1 MTANPEP
8 RENSR
13 LLGHAEAERHL
24 LDAWA
29 GGKLAHGWLITGPKG
44 IGKMTLACRFARFL
58 LANPDGAGEDDLFAA
73 EPAPPPQS
81 LEVAEEHP
89 VFRRISANGHAD
101 LHIVERGFASD
112 RDAGTE
118 PANRKRQTVISVDD
132 IRSACRSMALT
143 SSEGGWRIVI
153 VDGADEMNANA
164 ANALL
169 KLLEEPPARSVL
181 ILVAHSGGRLPPT
194 IASRCC
200 RLRLRPLEPDTLSEL
215 LGVYRPQLDGD
226 ARRRLIGLAEG
237 SIGRALAL
245 ADGEGLAVHDD
256 LMALLAGLPDL
267 DTSAAHEFTRR
278 FGRRDTDL
286 AWQTATDLVTRCLNR
301 MIGAGARRSGLAAAG
316 FDAED
321 AECLTRLLGMAS
333 LDCWLGVWEKTSD
346 LFAQANAVHL
356 DRRQVMLDVLGI
368 LQAAARSGTRP

>member
-1 MTANPEP
+1 MTASPEP
-8 RENSR
+8 RENPR
-13 LLGHAEAERHL
+13 LLGHEAAERHL

-58 LANPDGAGEDDLFAA
+58 LANPDRAGDDDLFAA
-73 EPAPPPQS
+73 EPSPPPES

-89 VFRRISANGHAD
+89 VFRRIAANGHAD
-101 LHIVERGFASD
+101 LHVVERGFKGN
-112 RDAGTE
+112 DADTE
-118 PANRKRQTVISVDD
+118 PVNRKRQTVISVDD
-132 IRSACRSMALT
+132 VRSACRSMALT
-143 SSEGGWRIVI
+143 SSEGGWRIVV

-200 RLRLRPLEPDTLSEL
+200 QLRLRPLGPDTLSEL
-215 LGVYRPQLDGD
+215 MGVYRPQLDGE
-226 ARRRLIGLAEG
+226 ARRRLIGLADG

-267 DTSAAHEFTRR
+267 DMPAAHRFTRR
-278 FGRRDTDL
+278 FGRAEADL
-286 AWQTATDLVTRCLNR
+286 AWQTATDLIVRCLNR
-301 MIGAGARRSGLAAAG
+301 MISAGARRTELPEMG
-316 FDAED
+316 FDAAD
-321 AECLTRLLGMAS
+321 AERLTRLLGMAS

-346 LFAQANAVHL
+346 LFAQANSVHL

>member
-1 MTANPEP
+1 MSASPEP
-8 RENSR
+8 WQNSG

-29 GGKLAHGWLITGPKG
+29 GGKLAHGWLLTGPRG

-58 LANPDGAGEDDLFAA
+58 LANPERAGDDGLFAA
-73 EPAPPPQS
+73 EPSPPPDS
-81 LEVAEEHP
+81 LEISEEHP
-89 VFRRISANGHAD
+89 VFRRIASGGHVD
-101 LHIVERGFASD
+101 LHIVERGFVD
-112 RDAGTE
+112 GDTDTE
-118 PANRKRQTVISVDD
+118 RANRKRHTVISVDD
-132 IRSACRSMALT
+132 VRAACRSMALT
-143 SSEGGWRIVI
+143 ASEGGWRIVI

-200 RLRLRPLEPDTLSEL
+200 RLRLMPLDPETLSKL
-215 LGVYRPQLDGD
+215 MGIYRPQLDGD
-226 ARRRLIGLAEG
+226 ARRRLISLADG
-237 SIGRALAL
+237 SIRRALAL

-278 FGRRDTDL
+278 FGRREADV
-286 AWQTATDLVTRCLNR
+286 AWQTATDLIARCLNR
-301 MIGAGARRSGLAAAG
+301 MISAGARQTGVAAMG
-316 FDAED
+316 FDPKD
-321 AECLTRLLGMAS
+321 AECLTRLLSMAS
-333 LDCWLGVWEKTSD
+333 LDCWLSVWEKSCG
-346 LFAQANAVHL
+346 LFAQAHSVHL
-356 DRRQVMLDVLGI
+356 DRRQVMLEILGI
-368 LQAAARSGTRP
+368 LQTAARSGTRP